1 MPEISPQSVPIMEGA
16 ALLVR
21 RPNTPRWQVK
31 YKVANH
37 WMRTSTKTAD
47 LDEARKAAVEIVL
60 DAMHKE
66 KFGLPIVT
74 RSFKSIA
81 NTAIKR
87 MEKELDEGQA
97 GISRDEG
104 GRSAVMIE
112 ISAREVIV
120 YVTPLCS
127 PCERLKA
134 YLRSRDVVFQVK
146 DLMMDADAAER
157 LKCRGVRG
165 SPALEVDGE
174 IVAGPALDNSRI
186 DAMLGL

>member
-1 MPEISPQSVPIMEGA
+1 
-16 ALLVR
+16 
-21 RPNTPRWQVK
+21 
-31 YKVANH
+31 
-37 WMRTSTKTAD
+37 
-47 LDEARKAAVEIVL
+47 
-60 DAMHKE
+60 
-66 KFGLPIVT
+66 
-74 RSFKSIA
+74 
-81 NTAIKR
+81 
-87 MEKELDEGQA
+87 
-97 GISRDEG
+97 
-104 GRSAVMIE
+104 MIE

-146 DLMMDADAAER
+146 DLMMDEDAAER
-157 LKCRGVRG
+157 LECRGVRG